1 MSRIKDKRTVYPSS
15 TLSKIVFVS
24 NLEGNGFQRKNVFAS
39 DMPGHVDLDGMIKR
53 INRVC
58 YEQWKKMYESIEEEP
73 LANWE
78 IAQKAIAA
86 FMAFTFLIILYF
98 MVTHDFIYS
107 YVMLYGLVAISMC
120 LFI

>member
-1 MSRIKDKRTVYPSS
+1 MFT
-15 TLSKIVFVS
+15 S
-24 NLEGNGFQRKNVFAS
+24 NFEGNGFQRENVFAS
-39 DMPGHVDLDGMIKR
+39 DLPGDEDLDGMIRR

-78 IAQKAIAA
+78 IAQKVITV

-98 MVTHDFIYS
+98 LVTHSFVYN
-107 YVMLYGLVAISMC
+107 YVMLYGLVAISMS
-120 LFI
+120 LLM